1 MTTVFPTIPPETF
14 ERKPRRPKPAARLLG
29 RIGRTAHQFFGHSQ
43 RLFRLFLSTL
53 YWAFIAPLRRQ
64 AGNRAELVRQL
75 EEAGVRSFGIVFL
88 VAFLIGVILVLQTAH
103 QLKKYGQIH
112 LVAGLVAVSMVREL
126 GPLMTAIVV
135 TGRVGAAITAELG
148 TMKAQEEILALETM
162 AVNPVGFL
170 VAPRFLALL
179 IMLPA
184 LTCLAFAIGMAGGAL
199 VAAVKFGISPYSYL
213 DGSITTLDMADVVTG
228 VVKSVIFAVIIAN
241 VAAYYGVGVQG
252 GSESVGRATMVA
264 VVTTLVLIILFDC
277 LYTAFATLVLE
288 M

>member
-1 MTTVFPTIPPETF
+1 MTSLFPSIPPEALD
-14 ERKPRRPKPAARLLG
+14 RRRRSALRRIFG
-29 RIGRTAHQFFGHSQ
+29 SIGRKAHTFFGHAHS
-43 RLFRLFLSTL
+43 LFQLFASTL

-64 AGNRAELVRQL
+64 PGNRAELVRQL
-75 EEAGVRSFGIVFL
+75 EEAGVRSLGIVFL

-148 TMKAQEEILALETM
+148 TLKAQEEILALETM
-162 AVNPVGFL
+162 AINPVGYL

-179 IMLPA
+179 IMLPS
-184 LTCLAFAIGMAGGAL
+184 LTVLSFAVGIGGGML
-199 VAAVKFGISPYSYL
+199 VAAAKFGISPYSYL
-213 DGSITTLDMADVVTG
+213 DGSVTTLAMSDLLTG
-228 VVKSVIFAVIIAN
+228 VVKSVIFAVIIAS
-241 VAAYYGVGVQG
+241 VASYYGVGVQG